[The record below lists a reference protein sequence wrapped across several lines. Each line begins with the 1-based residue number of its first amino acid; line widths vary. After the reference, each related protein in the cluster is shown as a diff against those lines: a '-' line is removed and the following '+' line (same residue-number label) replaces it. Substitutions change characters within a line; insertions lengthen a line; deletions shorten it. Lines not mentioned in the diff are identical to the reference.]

1 MCKIELVA
9 RPSHDPHADSHVGRV
24 RQLNA
29 VLGEGT
35 AHWAHAEGYQ
45 VHCAPWNKNPPQEF
59 SALIIFLLKT
69 LRNIYVAVWAKAQLN
84 SVTNFGPT
92 GLYIMTMHPSPGLT
106 NCLRLYSPPNNCF
119 QWVLNNA
126 IF

>member
-1 MCKIELVA
+1 MPSRQINDISQKGNKKIELVA
-9 RPSHDPHADSHVGRV
+9 RPGHDPHADSHVGRV

-59 SALIIFLLKT
+59 SALIIFAWLDLSFNFILLKT
-69 LRNIYVAVWAKAQLN
+69 QGTTYLC
-84 SVTNFGPT
+84 S
-92 GLYIMTMHPSPGLT
+92 GLGKSST
-106 NCLRLYSPPNNCF
+106 
-119 QWVLNNA
+119 
-126 IF
+126 

>member
-1 MCKIELVA
+1 MPSRQINDISQKGNKKIELVA
-9 RPSHDPHADSHVGRV
+9 RPGHDPHADSHVGRV

-59 SALIIFLLKT
+59 SALIILAWLDLSFYFILLKT
-69 LRNIYVAVWAKAQLN
+69 QGTIYAAVWAKAQLN
-84 SVTNFGPT
+84 SVSNFGPT
-92 GLYIMTMHPSPGLT
+92 GSCIMTMHQ
-106 NCLRLYSPPNNCF
+106 CPP
-119 QWVLNNA
+119 
-126 IF
+126 